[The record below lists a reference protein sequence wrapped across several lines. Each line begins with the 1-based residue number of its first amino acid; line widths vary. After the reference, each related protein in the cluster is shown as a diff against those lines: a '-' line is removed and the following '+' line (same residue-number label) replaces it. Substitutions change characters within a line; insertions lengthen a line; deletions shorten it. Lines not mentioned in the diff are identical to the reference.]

1 MSSQVVR
8 VQSFG
13 KGSLGGIG
21 QEVERDERDLMEH
34 RSGDIDKARTH
45 MNEFFKHT
53 RSGMYGEWKDICRDL
68 NVSNADRMKK
78 NMTAFEGMVITSD
91 KAFFEN
97 MGYVPGQEPPAAVRE
112 FFQNA
117 YDFAKQ
123 EIGFQGTDQNILT
136 ASVHYDETT
145 PHLQLYYV
153 PVVDS
158 WKEKVYEKDELGKV
172 LKNQNGSPVQ
182 ARDDAGHILY
192 EHIQDSETRRINRA
206 QFWEN
211 KGGKSSYSRMQDRFY
226 EQISEKHGLGRGEKG
241 STKEHK
247 TKAQWEMQQLQ
258 EQRKAMVQDLAR
270 MGQELQK
277 QEKRS
282 EVLSKKEKAAEAKI
296 ERLDDRF
303 KGRVMS
309 AKELDAI
316 KPQATLPGGIGLYK
330 VDQINDLKKTSYA
343 AIRYKERCVDLD
355 KRYKTVEAE
364 NARLKPPKINIS
376 EELEKN
382 TIRIKQE
389 QTAKLNQKIIDRLP
403 VPLVQETKAQIDR
416 EAAELAR
423 SISHGPSR

>member
-13 KGSLGGIG
+13 KGSLNGIG
-21 QEVERDERDLMEH
+21 QEVEREERDLMEH

-53 RSGMYGEWKDICRDL
+53 RSGMYEEWKDICREL

-123 EIGFQGTDQNILT
+123 EIGFQGTDRNILT

-192 EHIQDSETRRINRA
+192 EHVQNSETRRINRA

-247 TKAQWEMQQLQ
+247 TKAQWEMEQIELQ
-258 EQRKAMVQDLAR
+258 IKEKAQELAR
-270 MGQELQK
+270 IEREAQK
-277 QEKRS
+277 KEKHI
-282 EVLSKKEKAAEAKI
+282 EALSKKEKAAEAKI
-296 ERLDDRF
+296 ERLDGNF
-303 KGRVMS
+303 KGRV
-309 AKELDAI
+309 ATARELDAI
-316 KPQATLPGGIGLYK
+316 KPLSTLPGGIGLYR
-330 VDQINDLKKTSYA
+330 VEQIDALRKNCYA
-343 AIRYKERCVDLD
+343 GIRYKEKYVDVD

-364 NARLKPPKINIS
+364 NARLRPKINIS
-376 EELEKN
+376 EELKKN
-382 TIRIKQE
+382 KERSNE
-389 QTAKLNQKIIDRLP
+389 QLELHHLRAVK
-403 VPLVQETKAQIDR
+403 EQIPKPIW
-416 EAAELAR
+416 EAAEAAASHSR
-423 SISHGPSR
+423 SISRSHGPSR

>member
-53 RSGMYGEWKDICRDL
+53 RNGMYGEWKDICRDL
-68 NVSNADRMKK
+68 NVSNADRIKK

-97 MGYVPGQEPPAAVRE
+97 LGYVPGQEPPTAVRE

-316 KPQATLPGGIGLYK
+316 KPQATLPGGIGLYR
-330 VDQINDLKKTSYA
+330 VEQINDLKKTSYS
-343 AIRYKERCVDLD
+343 AIRYKEQNKDITKENKAL
-355 KRYKTVEAE
+355 KAE
-364 NARLKPPKINIS
+364 NARLRPKINIS

-382 TIRIKQE
+382 KVAIAKE
-389 QTAKLNQKIIDRLP
+389 QRHDLLEKFVARKGLEPK
-403 VPLVQETKAQIDR
+403 VQETAKELAH
-416 EAAELAR
+416 EAAKHLR